1 LASNLINPRGDEIV
15 EAFFDVGQS
24 RSLPWQRRPEASRLL
39 ATLADPRRGFEAVV
53 IGEPHRAFYGNQ
65 FGLTLPT
72 FAHYGVQLWVPEVG
86 GAIDPDNEAHDPV
99 MSVFGGMSRGSAT
112 GSKCGWAPP
121 WRRRPCWR
129 AATGTAPALR
139 LHHPGRRAASEPGQG
154 RKRQAAARPDPG
166 SGHRTGGAS
175 HLCRVPQRQRRV
187 RYRRGADARRDPVPV
202 GV

>member
-99 MSVFGGMSRGSAT
+99 MSVFGGMSKGERNRI
-112 GSKCGWAPP
+112 KV
-121 WRRRPCWR
+121 RV
-129 AATGTAPALR
+129 GTAMASQTL
-139 LHHPGRRAASEPGQG
+139 LEGRYRDGARPTVTPSGTSGRIRTRPRPQAASGCT
-154 RKRQAAARPDPG
+154 A
-166 SGHRTGGAS
+166 
-175 HLCRVPQRQRRV
+175 
-187 RYRRGADARRDPVPV
+187 
-202 GV
+202 